1 MADESKYQKSILDA
15 IDYLV
20 NNRVQN
26 LDRDKTIVA
35 GIVACSNAL
44 KQEYKVSY
52 NGGTIVAYAQD
63 GANYERN
70 QSVYV
75 LVPQGDFSAR
85 KTIIGKATNVTDDKN
100 ITFVSSLLSDY
111 NMIGSN
117 SVDNHDTENV

>member
-44 KQEYKVSY
+44 KQEYKVS
-52 NGGTIVAYAQD
+52 
-63 GANYERN
+63 
-70 QSVYV
+70 
-75 LVPQGDFSAR
+75 
-85 KTIIGKATNVTDDKN
+85 
-100 ITFVSSLLSDY
+100 
-111 NMIGSN
+111 
-117 SVDNHDTENV
+117 